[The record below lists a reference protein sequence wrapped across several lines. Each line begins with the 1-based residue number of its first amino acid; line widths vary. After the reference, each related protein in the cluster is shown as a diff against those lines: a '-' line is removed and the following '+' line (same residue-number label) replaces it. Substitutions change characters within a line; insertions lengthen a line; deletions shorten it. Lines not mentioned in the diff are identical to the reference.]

1 MRTQAL
7 STPSVAAA
15 LAEALLDTVTEIGR
29 ARTLDEVT
37 AHVRSAVR
45 SLLGA
50 DGATFV
56 LRDGEYCRYVD
67 EDAIAPLWKG
77 QRFPMHQ
84 CVSGWVMTQRE
95 AVAIADV
102 FKDHRIPVAVYR
114 PTFVKSLAMVP
125 IGAAECGG
133 AIGAYWAQRH
143 HATGTDLWA
152 LQALA
157 AAAAGAL
164 ANIARCDALERDVAA
179 LQRGLELANRD
190 LATFASTLTHDL
202 HERLLSVDNR
212 ARQIMRDADTGDPAA
227 LATQAALIRESVQ
240 GMDAQIDA
248 TRALHRLSQKPMSVE
263 DVDLSALARETL
275 AHLDANAWPR
285 KHVDCTTADGV
296 TARGDANLLRIL
308 LENLLSNAWKYSSKQ
323 DVPRIEFGA
332 RRADDGTPG
341 FFVRDNGAGIDAH
354 VAGKLFAPF
363 ARPLGGSPVAGHG
376 VGLATAERIV
386 QKHGGRLWAESA
398 PGHGA
403 TFFFTLPETD

>member
-1 MRTQAL
+1 M
-7 STPSVAAA
+7 PSRPC
-15 LAEALLDTVTEIGR
+15 GR
-29 ARTLDEVT
+29 G
-37 AHVRSAVR
+37 SASR
-45 SLLGA
+45 C
-50 DGATFV
+50 TN
-56 LRDGEYCRYVD
+56 
-67 EDAIAPLWKG
+67 
-77 QRFPMHQ
+77 
-84 CVSGWVMTQRE
+84 E

-102 FKDHRIPVAVYR
+102 FKDHRIPIAIYR

-125 IGAAECGG
+125 IGEGECSG
-133 AIGAYWAQRH
+133 AVGAYWAQRH

-152 LQALA
+152 LHTLA

-164 ANIARCDALERDVAA
+164 ANIARCNALERDVAG
-179 LQRGLELANRD
+179 LKRGLALANRD
-190 LATFASTLTHDL
+190 LATFASTLTRDL
-202 HERLLSVDNR
+202 HERLLGVDDR
-212 ARQIMRDADTGDPAA
+212 ARQIMREAGAGDPAA

-248 TRALHRLSQKPMSVE
+248 TRALHRLSQKTMHVE

-285 KHVDCTTADGV
+285 KHVDCTTAEGV
-296 TARGDANLLRIL
+296 IARGDANLLRIL

-323 DVPRIEFGA
+323 DAPRIEFGV
-332 RRADDGTPG
+332 RRADDGKPT

-354 VAGKLFAPF
+354 VASDLFSPF

-386 QKHGGRLWAESA
+386 QKHGGRLWAESVH
-398 PGHGA
+398 GQGA